1 MAEAMSEP
9 QLKILDIGCGKRKHP
24 GSIGVDVRANTDA
37 DVVHDLNAFPYP
49 FAADEFDLIVIR
61 HTLEHLDDVIRVM
74 EEVHRIARPGARV
87 AIDAPYFTSVDAF
100 SDITHKHFFTSRSF
114 DYFTDDI
121 PSLDFYS
128 AARFRK
134 LKVKIRFFAPGRAPW
149 FRPQSWIGLGLL
161 ANKCTKFYEVF
172 LAHIFPARA
181 IHYELEV
188 LK

>member
-1 MAEAMSEP
+1 MSDTEP
-9 QLKILDIGCGKRKHP
+9 RILDVGCGKRKHP
-24 GSIGVDVRANTDA
+24 GAIGIDDRENTAA

-49 FAADEFDLIVIR
+49 FADSEFDLILIR
-61 HTLEHLDDVIRVM
+61 HTLEHLDNVIRVM
-74 EEVHRIARPGARV
+74 EEVHRIAKPGAKV
-87 AIDAPYFTSVDAF
+87 CIDAPYFTSVDAF

-128 AARFRK
+128 SARFKK
-134 LKVKIRFFAPGRAPW
+134 LKVKILFFAPRRAGW
-149 FRPQSWIGLGLL
+149 IRPQNWLGLGIL
-161 ANKCTKFYEVF
+161 AKKCTKFYEVF